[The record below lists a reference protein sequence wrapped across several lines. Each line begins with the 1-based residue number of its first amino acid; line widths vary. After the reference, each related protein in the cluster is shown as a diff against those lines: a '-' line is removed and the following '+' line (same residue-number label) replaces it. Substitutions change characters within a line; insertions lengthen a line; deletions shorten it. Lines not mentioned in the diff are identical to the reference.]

1 MQTGTNPHLDS
12 NAAHSP
18 EIREDDPRH
27 LGNLTKKMSSMN
39 SQVSADTKYD
49 PVPPPRVSLD
59 GTQIKEKFVSPLTTD
74 SDLFAE
80 LMYLIGG
87 QSLIVIVLATIIIV
101 DPTLRKILST
111 SNYGII
117 TICLTLL
124 LCMATIGVIK
134 YSLYTNEINKWYPI
148 QQYTS

>member
-49 PVPPPRVSLD
+49 PVPPPRISLD
-59 GTQIKEKFVSPLTTD
+59 GTQIKEKFVSPLTSD

-87 QSLIVIVLATIIIV
+87 QSLIVIVSCTDETLTLQNKIV
-101 DPTLRKILST
+101 QSNNFASKILNNT
-111 SNYGII
+111 YEI
-117 TICLTLL
+117 T
-124 LCMATIGVIK
+124 K
-134 YSLYTNEINKWYPI
+134 
-148 QQYTS
+148 